1 MRFVDEYRAPEQVMQ
16 LIEHLRERASHL
28 SYTAERPL
36 RIMEVCGG
44 HTHAIFKFGLDQL
57 LPENVEFIHGPGCPV
72 CVLPMGRIDTC
83 VEIAS
88 HPEVIFCTFGDAMRV
103 PGKQGSLLQAKARG
117 ADVRIVYS
125 PMDALKL
132 AQENPTRKVVFF
144 GLGFE
149 TTMPTTAITLQQ
161 AKARDVQNFYFF
173 CQHITLIPTLRSLLE
188 EPDNGIDA
196 FLAPGHVSMVIGTD
210 AYNFI
215 ASDFHRP
222 LVVAGFEP
230 LDLLQGVVM
239 LVEQKI
245 AAHSK
250 VENQYRRVVPDA
262 GNLLAQQA
270 IADVFCVNGDSEWRG
285 LGVIESSGVHLTPDY
300 QRFDAEAHFRPAP
313 QQVCDDP
320 RARCGEV
327 LTGKCKPH
335 QCPLFGNTCNPQTAF
350 GALMVSSE
358 GACAAALYTVRAKL
372 NRLPPRQCRNV
383 YARQA
388 RRPAPENLNDGLP
401 SRRLPYRNK

>member
-117 ADVRIVYS
+117 ADVRIV
-125 PMDALKL
+125 
-132 AQENPTRKVVFF
+132 VFF

-188 EPDNGIDA
+188 QPDNGIDA

-239 LVEQKI
+239 LVQQKI

-358 GACAAALYTVRAKL
+358 GACAAWYQY
-372 NRLPPRQCRNV
+372 RQQESE
-383 YARQA
+383 A
-388 RRPAPENLNDGLP
+388 
-401 SRRLPYRNK
+401 

>member
-188 EPDNGIDA
+188 QPDNGIDA

-300 QRFDAEAHFRPAP
+300 QRFDAEAHFRP
-313 QQVCDDP
+313 
-320 RARCGEV
+320 
-327 LTGKCKPH
+327 
-335 QCPLFGNTCNPQTAF
+335 
-350 GALMVSSE
+350 
-358 GACAAALYTVRAKL
+358 
-372 NRLPPRQCRNV
+372 
-383 YARQA
+383 
-388 RRPAPENLNDGLP
+388 
-401 SRRLPYRNK
+401 

>member
-1 MRFVDEYRAPEQVMQ
+1 MQ

-188 EPDNGIDA
+188 QPDNGIDA

-270 IADVFCVNGDSEWRG
+270 IADVFWIFKIIMKCFLLNESFFGLTLIDS
-285 LGVIESSGVHLTPDY
+285 SSFLMRNIITSP
-300 QRFDAEAHFRPAP
+300 
-313 QQVCDDP
+313 
-320 RARCGEV
+320 
-327 LTGKCKPH
+327 
-335 QCPLFGNTCNPQTAF
+335 
-350 GALMVSSE
+350 ALMAS
-358 GACAAALYTVRAKL
+358 AITVATPTPATLISQTITKKRFK
-372 NRLPPRQCRNV
+372 RTFTIPEMTRQ
-383 YARQA
+383 
-388 RRPAPENLNDGLP
+388 
-401 SRRLPYRNK
+401 